1 MEDTIIVLCTCPDK
15 CVGENIARLLVEKRL
30 AACVNLIPDVTSVYR
45 WKDEVVTDQEV
56 QLLIKTSTP
65 MFTDIQQLIRQQHPY
80 ELPEIIAVRLDE
92 GFPQYLEWIA
102 REVQKP

>member
-1 MEDTIIVLCTCPDK
+1 MQDTIIVLCTCPDK
-15 CVGENIARLLVEKRL
+15 SVGENIARLLLEKRL
-30 AACVNLIPDVTSVYR
+30 AACVNLIPDVTSIYR
-45 WKDEVVTDQEV
+45 WKNEVVTDQEV
-56 QLLIKTSTP
+56 QLLIKTTKP
-65 MFTDIQQLIRQQHPY
+65 MFTDIQLLIRQQHPY